1 MISQL
6 ITDLGLAVNAPP
18 FSFWFLIAEI
28 GLEGGKPETPMSL
41 SPLP

>member
-6 ITDLGLAVNAPP
+6 ITELRLAVNARP
-18 FSFWFLIAEI
+18 FSFWFLVAEI
-28 GLEGGKPETPMSL
+28 GLEGGKPETQTSL